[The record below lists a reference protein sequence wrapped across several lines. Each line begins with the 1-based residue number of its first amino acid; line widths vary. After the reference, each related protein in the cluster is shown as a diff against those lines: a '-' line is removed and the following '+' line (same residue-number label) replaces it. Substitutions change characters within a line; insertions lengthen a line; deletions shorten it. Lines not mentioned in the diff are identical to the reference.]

1 MKLFIENSS
10 ALNLGSLED
19 LQALVPKNYAGVALN
34 YGQGE
39 GQKKILDTVWGIYVD
54 SSYNYFMQL
63 EEGSLTIAEFV
74 TLLHDLE
81 SNSKAIV
88 GPSVLFKVSGLL
100 DGE

>member
-1 MKLFIENSS
+1 
-10 ALNLGSLED
+10 
-19 LQALVPKNYAGVALN
+19 
-34 YGQGE
+34 
-39 GQKKILDTVWGIYVD
+39 
-54 SSYNYFMQL
+54 MQL